1 MMIGASSRRQK
12 VYVVWREF
20 EQKHICLTLEFF
32 DFFHLSFLTRE
43 KKLSCVCLF
52 LCALLRILT
61 LSLIRDSYYI
71 HREKK
76 DT

>member
-1 MMIGASSRRQK
+1 MRENLDFFLFFSSK
-12 VYVVWREF
+12 F
-20 EQKHICLTLEFF
+20 SFCLTPEFF

-61 LSLIRDSYYI
+61 LSLIRDSY
-71 HREKK
+71 
-76 DT
+76 